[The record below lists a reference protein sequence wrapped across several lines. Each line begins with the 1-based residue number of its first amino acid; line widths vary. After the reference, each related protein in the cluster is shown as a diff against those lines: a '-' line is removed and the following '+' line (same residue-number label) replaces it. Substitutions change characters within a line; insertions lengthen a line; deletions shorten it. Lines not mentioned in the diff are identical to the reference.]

1 MSDHDSSSDEGAVRA
16 EQARQP
22 DLEADIE
29 AARKAQSA
37 AQAATEELRNALQ
50 TKGEQGKFG
59 PDYAGG
65 IAPNDLDTPEE
76 HNQQQGLET
85 I

>member
-37 AQAATEELRNALQ
+37 AQAQPKSCETRYKPKVSKVSLAQVTPG
-50 TKGEQGKFG
+50 GE
-59 PDYAGG
+59 D
-65 IAPNDLDTPEE
+65 DCPE
-76 HNQQQGLET
+76 
-85 I
+85 